1 MQLLLPCFVVCLS
14 QAHCIRKRK
23 SCGSVFITICAGCR
37 TGMGIKMFK
46 NIGGKIKGLAKV
58 ICYVGIAISVI
69 AGIFMIG
76 FGSSSYNGDTMIVM
90 GCVIMIVGSL
100 VSWIGS
106 FFAYGFGELIENTTV
121 IAELAAKADA
131 EKNKAE

>member
-1 MQLLLPCFVVCLS
+1 
-14 QAHCIRKRK
+14 
-23 SCGSVFITICAGCR
+23 
-37 TGMGIKMFK
+37 MFK

-58 ICYVGIAISVI
+58 ICFVGIAISVV
-69 AGIFMIG
+69 AGIGMM
-76 FGSSSYNGDTMIVM
+76 GSGYNDAMVGM
-90 GCVIMIVGSL
+90 GLAVMIVGSL
-100 VSWIGS
+100 FSWIGS

>member
-1 MQLLLPCFVVCLS
+1 
-14 QAHCIRKRK
+14 
-23 SCGSVFITICAGCR
+23 
-37 TGMGIKMFK
+37 MFK

-76 FGSSSYNGDTMIVM
+76 FGSSSDNGDTMIVM
-90 GCVIMIVGSL
+90 GCVVMIVGSL
-100 VSWIGS
+100 VSWIDS

>member
-1 MQLLLPCFVVCLS
+1 M
-14 QAHCIRKRK
+14 A
-23 SCGSVFITICAGCR
+23 
-37 TGMGIKMFK
+37 
-46 NIGGKIKGLAKV
+46 
-58 ICYVGIAISVI
+58 
-69 AGIFMIG
+69 
-76 FGSSSYNGDTMIVM
+76 VM
-90 GCVIMIVGSL
+90 GCVVMIVGPL

>member
-1 MQLLLPCFVVCLS
+1 MEES
-14 QAHCIRKRK
+14 
-23 SCGSVFITICAGCR
+23 
-37 TGMGIKMFK
+37 KMFK

-58 ICYVGIAISVI
+58 ICIIEIAASIVAGFDMMGSGHNDAMVGMGLAV
-69 AGIFMIG
+69 MIG
-76 FGSSSYNGDTMIVM
+76 
-90 GCVIMIVGSL
+90 GSL

-106 FFAYGFGELIENTTV
+106 FFIYGFGELIENTTV

>member
-1 MQLLLPCFVVCLS
+1 
-14 QAHCIRKRK
+14 
-23 SCGSVFITICAGCR
+23 
-37 TGMGIKMFK
+37 MFT
-46 NIGGKIKGLAKV
+46 NIGGKIKELAKV
-58 ICYVGIAISVI
+58 ICYVGIAISVV
-69 AGIFMIG
+69 AGISMIG
-76 FGSSSYNGDTMIVM
+76 SGRNSAMVGTGVA
-90 GCVIMIVGSL
+90 VMIVGSL

>member
-1 MQLLLPCFVVCLS
+1 
-14 QAHCIRKRK
+14 
-23 SCGSVFITICAGCR
+23 
-37 TGMGIKMFK
+37 MFK

-58 ICYVGIAISVI
+58 ICGVGMAISVFV
-69 AGIFMIG
+69 GLGMICTGCNGAMVGMG
-76 FGSSSYNGDTMIVM
+76 FAVM
-90 GCVIMIVGSL
+90 LVGPL

-106 FFAYGFGELIENTTV
+106 FFVYGFGELIENTTV

>member
-1 MQLLLPCFVVCLS
+1 
-14 QAHCIRKRK
+14 
-23 SCGSVFITICAGCR
+23 
-37 TGMGIKMFK
+37 MFK

-90 GCVIMIVGSL
+90 GCVVMIVGSL
-100 VSWIGS
+100 VSWIDS
-106 FFAYGFGELIENTTV
+106 FFAYGFGELIENITV

>member
-1 MQLLLPCFVVCLS
+1 
-14 QAHCIRKRK
+14 
-23 SCGSVFITICAGCR
+23 
-37 TGMGIKMFK
+37 MFK
-46 NIGGKIKGLAKV
+46 NIGGKIKDLAKV
-58 ICYVGIAISVI
+58 ICFVGIAISVV
-69 AGIFMIG
+69 AGIVMIG
-76 FGSSSYNGDTMIVM
+76 FGSFSYNGDTMIGM
-90 GCVIMIVGSL
+90 GLAVMIVGSL

>member
-1 MQLLLPCFVVCLS
+1 
-14 QAHCIRKRK
+14 
-23 SCGSVFITICAGCR
+23 
-37 TGMGIKMFK
+37 MFK

-69 AGIFMIG
+69 AGIVMIG
-76 FGSSSYNGDTMIVM
+76 FGSFSYNGDTMIGVGFAVM
-90 GCVIMIVGSL
+90 LVGSL

-106 FFAYGFGELIENTTV
+106 LFAYGFGELIENTTV

>member
-1 MQLLLPCFVVCLS
+1 
-14 QAHCIRKRK
+14 
-23 SCGSVFITICAGCR
+23 
-37 TGMGIKMFK
+37 MFS

-58 ICYVGIAISVI
+58 ICIVGMAIFVV
-69 AGIFMIG
+69 AGIVMIG
-76 FGSSSYNGDTMIVM
+76 FGSSSYNGDTMTVM
-90 GCVIMIVGSL
+90 GCVVMIVGPL

>member
-1 MQLLLPCFVVCLS
+1 
-14 QAHCIRKRK
+14 
-23 SCGSVFITICAGCR
+23 
-37 TGMGIKMFK
+37 MFK
-46 NIGGKIKGLAKV
+46 NIGGKIKDLAQV
-58 ICYVGIAISVI
+58 ICYLGIAISVV
-69 AGIFMIG
+69 AGIVMIG
-76 FGSSSYNGDTMIVM
+76 FGSSSYDGDTMVVM
-90 GCVIMIVGSL
+90 GCVVMIVGSL

>member
-1 MQLLLPCFVVCLS
+1 
-14 QAHCIRKRK
+14 
-23 SCGSVFITICAGCR
+23 
-37 TGMGIKMFK
+37 MFK
-46 NIGGKIKGLAKV
+46 NIGGKIKGLAQV
-58 ICYVGIAISVI
+58 ICYLGIAISVI

-90 GCVIMIVGSL
+90 GCVVMIVGSL

>member
-1 MQLLLPCFVVCLS
+1 
-14 QAHCIRKRK
+14 
-23 SCGSVFITICAGCR
+23 
-37 TGMGIKMFK
+37 MFK

-69 AGIFMIG
+69 AGIVMIG

-90 GCVIMIVGSL
+90 GCVVMIVGSL
-100 VSWIGS
+100 VSWIDS

>member
-1 MQLLLPCFVVCLS
+1 
-14 QAHCIRKRK
+14 
-23 SCGSVFITICAGCR
+23 
-37 TGMGIKMFK
+37 MFK

-69 AGIFMIG
+69 AGIVMIG

-90 GCVIMIVGSL
+90 GFAVMIVGSL

-106 FFAYGFGELIENTTV
+106 FFAYGFGELIENITV

>member
-1 MQLLLPCFVVCLS
+1 
-14 QAHCIRKRK
+14 
-23 SCGSVFITICAGCR
+23 
-37 TGMGIKMFK
+37 MFS

-58 ICYVGIAISVI
+58 ICIVGMAISVV
-69 AGIFMIG
+69 AGIVMIG
-76 FGSSSYNGDTMIVM
+76 FVSSSYNGDTMTVM
-90 GCVIMIVGSL
+90 GCVVMIVGPL

>member
-1 MQLLLPCFVVCLS
+1 
-14 QAHCIRKRK
+14 
-23 SCGSVFITICAGCR
+23 
-37 TGMGIKMFK
+37 MFK

-58 ICYVGIAISVI
+58 ICIVGIAISVI
-69 AGIFMIG
+69 AGIVMIG
-76 FGSSSYNGDTMIVM
+76 FGSSSYNGDTMIGVGFAVM
-90 GCVIMIVGSL
+90 LVGSL

-106 FFAYGFGELIENTTV
+106 LFAYGFGELIENTTV